1 MPYALAMNWQKAPEF
16 VMQAFDAAL
25 PPDPAVQR
33 RKMFGYPAGFV
44 NGNMFAGVFQDQI
57 VVRLP
62 EVKRAQLQA
71 AGGQPF
77 APMGRTMRE
86 YLSLPPSFHDDR
98 STLGR
103 WLTEALLFGLSLPV
117 KEPKP
122 RRAKAKG

>member
-1 MPYALAMNWQKAPEF
+1 MNWQKAPEA

-62 EVKRAQLQA
+62 EAKRADLTK

-77 APMGRTMRE
+77 APMGRAMRE
-86 YLSLPPSFHDDR
+86 YVVVPPSFHENR
-98 STLGR
+98 AALGR
-103 WLTEALLFGLSLPV
+103 WLTEAFRFGLALPV

-122 RRAKAKG
+122 RKAKARR